1 MKYQYIED
9 ICASVNEFY
18 TIVVAPGKEISDE
31 DLVKKCSWTNVTE
44 HDDGT
49 MDIDWDLMCFTVK
62 KNAKGNWELCGNATY
77 YIPESED
84 EMTLTGETIE
94 VELFEEEEY
103 KTTE

>member
-1 MKYQYIED
+1 MKYQHIKD
-9 ICASVNEFY
+9 ICATVNDFY
-18 TIVVAPGKEISDE
+18 TAVVTPEKEISDK
-31 DLVKKCSWTNVTE
+31 DLVEKCSLTNVTE

-62 KNAKGNWELCGNATY
+62 KNTKGNWELCGNATY
-77 YIPESED
+77 YIPDPEN
-84 EMTLTGETIE
+84 EMVLTGETIE